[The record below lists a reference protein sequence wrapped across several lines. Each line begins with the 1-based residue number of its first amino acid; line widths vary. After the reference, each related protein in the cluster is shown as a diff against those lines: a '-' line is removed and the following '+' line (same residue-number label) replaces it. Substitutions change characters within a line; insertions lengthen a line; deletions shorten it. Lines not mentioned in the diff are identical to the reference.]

1 MKKNWKIT
9 FVLLAICCVS
19 VIAAF
24 IVGISGN
31 PPGLLLCYLASVF
44 LILAFVYSWR
54 KLKNFVILLAGSIT
68 GFFLFVIL
76 HNAFYAFAE
85 MTKGIIILTGLFE
98 FLHAVFFI
106 IATLVCP
113 AGFLL
118 GAAGSAAM
126 SFKIGLTSTKMSRKT
141 GLVFLGILC
150 VAMIVA
156 FFVFIS
162 YNYRS

>member
-1 MKKNWKIT
+1 MKKNWKII
-9 FVLLAICCVS
+9 FVYLAICGML

-31 PPGLLLCYLASVF
+31 LSGLLLCCLASVS

-54 KLKNFVILLAGSIT
+54 KLKNFLILLAGSIA

-85 MTKGIIILTGLFE
+85 MTKEIIILTGLFE

-106 IATLVCP
+106 IATLICP
-113 AGFLL
+113 AGFLV
-118 GAAGSAAM
+118 GAAGSAVM
-126 SFKIGLTSTKMSRKT
+126 SFKIGLTSATMSRKIAFV
-141 GLVFLGILC
+141 LLGICC
-150 VAMIVA
+150 VLLIAT
-156 FFVFIS
+156 FFVFIIV
-162 YNYRS
+162 RVID